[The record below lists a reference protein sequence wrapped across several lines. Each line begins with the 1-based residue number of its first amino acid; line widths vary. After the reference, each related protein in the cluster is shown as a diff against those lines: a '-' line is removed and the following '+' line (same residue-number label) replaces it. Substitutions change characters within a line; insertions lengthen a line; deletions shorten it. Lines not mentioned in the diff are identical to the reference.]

1 MIKKVKDTLLWT
13 YVTEDLS
20 GTEFVEMFYKVEL
33 QKTNQTEFKNEKVI
47 KKKVDKLH
55 VKGKS

>member
-1 MIKKVKDTLLWT
+1 M
-13 YVTEDLS
+13 EDLS
-20 GTEFVEMFYKVEL
+20 GKEFVEMFYKVEL

>member
-13 YVTEDLS
+13 YVMEDLS
-20 GTEFVEMFYKVEL
+20 GKEFVEMFYKVEL